1 MKMNVIIVGAGP
13 AGSTAA
19 YILAKSG
26 LKVTL
31 IDAEKFPRQKLC
43 GGLLTLRTKR
53 LFENIF
59 GESISGI
66 ADFKSDGMKMYFRDK
81 LLSSVTGYKNLY
93 LVNRIDFDSYLLK
106 QAKKAGVQLILGK
119 RVCDIS
125 YNTVRLSDNTLVDY
139 SLLIGADGV
148 NSVVAKHLYG
158 ASFIKKQT
166 AFCLETEIP
175 IEFVKEEVKE
185 PEVFFGYANWGYGW
199 VFPKSKTV
207 TVGIGGLPHKNK
219 DMKEAFQQLLQDRF
233 GITDTIGVKG
243 FHVPAGAYRTKPG
256 KGNIIVCGDAAGL
269 VEPITGEG
277 IAFAMQSGKFAAESV
292 LETAN
297 GKGDL
302 YNNYLRKFRKI
313 LKIMRIARFL
323 RLFIFTNFGEK
334 LLRREMPRSERAI
347 KRHVDL
353 MSDDMSYEEYLKVI
367 MMRLIQKLL
376 KFGR

>member
-1 MKMNVIIVGAGP
+1 MKVNVIVIGAGP
-13 AGSTAA
+13 AGTTAA

-26 LKVTL
+26 VKVTL
-31 IDAEKFPRQKLC
+31 IDAEEFPRQKLC
-43 GGLLTLRTKR
+43 GGLLTLRAKS

-59 GESISGI
+59 GESVNEI
-66 ADFKSDGMKMYFRDK
+66 ADFESDGMKMYFRDK
-81 LLSSVTGYKNLY
+81 LLSSVSGYKNSY
-93 LVNRIDFDSYLLK
+93 LVNRIDFDYYLLK
-106 QAKKAGVQLILGK
+106 KAEEAGAQIILGK
-119 RVCDIS
+119 RVSDVSC
-125 YNTVRLSDNTLVDY
+125 NTIRLADNSLINYD
-139 SLLIGADGV
+139 LLIGADGV

-158 ASFIKKQT
+158 NSFIKSKT

-175 IEFVKEEVKE
+175 VESVKEDIKD

-219 DMKEAFQQLLQDRF
+219 DMKEAFLQLLQDRF
-233 GITDTIGVKG
+233 GITDIAGVKG
-243 FHVPAGAYRTKPG
+243 FHVPAGAYRAKPG

-292 LETAN
+292 LETLKS
-297 GKGDL
+297 KGDL
-302 YNNYLRKFRKI
+302 YGNYISKYRQI

-353 MSDDMSYEEYLKVI
+353 MSDDMSYEEYLKII
-367 MMRLIQKLL
+367 MKRLIQKLL
-376 KFGR
+376 KIGR